1 MSRSY
6 APPILLR
13 GHKELHDIQ
22 WPFCSWRQHFVGPV
36 VSCFAVRSVRLSFS
50 CPLFSAYWWYFFVPA
65 FSVDRCRTGW
75 WCFACSAD
83 HCRPPP
89 LVRNAVAKLNQTDRS
104 VSISCMT
111 GCRFPDGLAVKT
123 FYCSADGSWDYDLPQ
138 CDGMHRVFVQLFRYR
153 QRKISIISTHLVV
166 TILLTSAGS
175 NGCSASSICTSFI
188 PYDVRPL
195 LNLNGLQC
203 RLPPPHKK
211 TRWRGLRV
219 PPTYAVAAQR

>member
-1 MSRSY
+1 
-6 APPILLR
+6 
-13 GHKELHDIQ
+13 
-22 WPFCSWRQHFVGPV
+22 
-36 VSCFAVRSVRLSFS
+36 
-50 CPLFSAYWWYFFVPA
+50 
-65 FSVDRCRTGW
+65 
-75 WCFACSAD
+75 
-83 HCRPPP
+83 
-89 LVRNAVAKLNQTDRS
+89 VAKLNQTDRS

-203 RLPPPHKK
+203 RLPPPTQKK
-211 TRWRGLRV
+211 HDGV
-219 PPTYAVAAQR
+219 ASGCHQPTQWQHSANTLLVNKSNKTNLLISSSK